1 MKNEFTP
8 GEWVVGEP
16 DDGEPVCWLRD
27 GVAVIPI
34 EECPSRYSAK
44 ADARLIANAPELL
57 NELEILVEEA
67 EGKGIDCQCAKTVIG
82 WAKGEQG

>member
-16 DDGEPVCWLRD
+16 GDGEAVCSLRN
-27 GVAVIPI
+27 GVAVIAI
-34 EECPSRYSAK
+34 EEWPSRYSVK

-67 EGKGIDCQCAKTVIG
+67 EEKGIDCRCARTVIG
-82 WAKGEQG
+82 WAKG